1 MKKTIP
7 ATHMKRHPLYRGQKG
22 FLTLDFI
29 FATILMFSF
38 SAILFLFSITFTVM
52 EVAQY
57 AVFSSAR
64 AYFAA
69 ALDEGMQEK
78 AAKDKFNAL
87 VLDSKA
93 PLGTFFRNGWFTISP
108 VVIDDFNEDFSDDP
122 DKDSATFIG
131 ARATV
136 KANVLKTRVPLLGQ
150 VTKDMAASP
159 SAYLMREPTLE
170 ECLNF
175 SKERMRHIQNLKE
188 GFGNGFVQVN
198 SYVLTVDDGC

>member
-1 MKKTIP
+1 MKNK
-7 ATHMKRHPLYRGQKG
+7 ALKRQPLYKGQKG

-29 FATILMFSF
+29 FATVLMFSF

-57 AVFSSAR
+57 AVYSSAR
-64 AYFAA
+64 SYFAA
-69 ALDEGMQEK
+69 AMDESMQRR
-78 AAKDKFNAL
+78 AAEDKFTQL

-93 PLGTFFRNGWFTISP
+93 PLGTFFRNGWFTIDK

-122 DKDSATFIG
+122 DKDSGTFIG

-150 VTKDMAASP
+150 VTKDMSASP

-170 ECLNF
+170 ECKDF
-175 SKERMRHIQNLKE
+175 SAQRMQHIQNLKD
-188 GFGNGFVQVN
+188 GFSNGFVKPTD
-198 SYVLTVDDGC
+198 YIMTMDDGC